1 MPIQPAFTPLPT
13 GLPAAITD
21 GKAAP
26 APGGFDATIKAVLA
40 DGVPAPGPGAA
51 AIGATAI
58 APDGV
63 GPLPPI
69 PTAMMAEGPP
79 GATLGARP
87 RGARKIVGDTEAAE
101 PASAV
106 PLPGAMADLPPSL
119 PLPAMPP
126 PPAPPPSGSP
136 PSQLVANSRDEIA
149 APMPAGPADAPRPS
163 EPSAPATASDHE
175 GHPGSSDVTGFAMT
189 PLERAAVE
197 AVPPSPP
204 AASPSEVAGL
214 SVAPRAAPSPRAA
227 SAPLAGPADIPA
239 ALIYHPPTHLGAPE
253 RLTLR
258 LTPQELGSVT
268 FELRPGVDGSRQIH
282 VLIDRPE
289 TLALFEQDRQ
299 HLETALQRAGLAAE
313 VTQIT
318 YALARDTVPVTPPGD
333 AARGEFLAGGQANAG
348 QSGNGQSNTGQSGA
362 GAASYRRADGEPD
375 LVVPPD
381 GTVPSGSRRRL
392 AGLDIIA

>member
-1 MPIQPAFTPLPT
+1 MPSSPPT
-13 GLPAAITD
+13 GITVELP
-21 GKAAP
+21 
-26 APGGFDATIKAVLA
+26 
-40 DGVPAPGPGAA
+40 
-51 AIGATAI
+51 
-58 APDGV
+58 
-63 GPLPPI
+63 
-69 PTAMMAEGPP
+69 
-79 GATLGARP
+79 
-87 RGARKIVGDTEAAE
+87 
-101 PASAV
+101 
-106 PLPGAMADLPPSL
+106 DLPPRFAGRSW
-119 PLPAMPP
+119 
-126 PPAPPPSGSP
+126 SG
-136 PSQLVANSRDEIA
+136 R
-149 APMPAGPADAPRPS
+149 
-163 EPSAPATASDHE
+163 
-175 GHPGSSDVTGFAMT
+175 
-189 PLERAAVE
+189 
-197 AVPPSPP
+197 
-204 AASPSEVAGL
+204 AGL
-214 SVAPRAAPSPRAA
+214 GLS
-227 SAPLAGPADIPA
+227 G
-239 ALIYHPPTHLGAPE
+239 LGAPE

-268 FELRPGVDGSRQIH
+268 FELRPGVDGGRQIH